1 MNVKIYIICC
11 STTADYM
18 VAVFRSNIT
27 MKTRSFHEQIVRI
40 DYIKCNKSCSIAHLE
55 KPVDITE
62 HSRELCLSSD
72 IAVEM
77 KKQKQYEVYNFLHNN
92 GKS

>member
-1 MNVKIYIICC
+1 MNGKIYIICC

-27 MKTRSFHEQIVRI
+27 MKTKSFHEQIIRI
-40 DYIKCNKSCSIAHLE
+40 DYIKCNKRYSIAHLE
-55 KPVDITE
+55 KLVDITE
-62 HSRELCLSSD
+62 HSRELCSSSD

-77 KKQKQYEVYNFLHNN
+77 KKHNQHEMYNFLHNN